1 MNTQEQAVVL
11 ARNFIYDNK
20 LYGYKFSI
28 EPDSVGVSG
37 TNAHGYHSAS
47 FEYAEESNAKKR
59 K

>member
-11 ARNFIYDNK
+11 SRNFIYDNK

-28 EPDSVGVSG
+28 EPGVVYASG
-37 TNAHGYHSAS
+37 TNAKGHHAAS
-47 FEYAEESNAKKR
+47 FEYAEESSAKRR